1 MDEKE
6 AFENNKVLLWGEK
19 KASLK
24 LLKIYDVGNKNP
36 RSVPRKAKDEEAKPK
51 KVKKRV
57 FNENEAYTKKDL
69 PFLKQELER
78 IEEEQE
84 NAGDDDIDDLLDL
97 MDKIEDVIE
106 KVEKQT
112 EGTGFKKGIKSGTG
126 FKKGSPEALAW
137 AQRMKDARDAKK
149 AALAPQKAA
158 KAKEEAK
165 KKEKKEL
172 VSRKK
177 GKPWFFIGDIPKGYR
192 EATMDEAI
200 ESKKV
205 SEYGKHIVDNDRWIL
220 NRDYDILL
228 IHTKKPNEL
237 KWTMNGLEKRIMRSL
252 KEIEIIK
259 GRIDNGKYSKEEGKN
274 KLDNETYYN
283 KKLIAGFNW
292 YLKLIAHMSD
302 KPYVKRKFELP
313 KAEAVKT
320 QKGRV
325 EYKPPVVI
333 DPRTGKPAEKKLKNR
348 YISFMRGDDVINI
361 KEKYFEGGIIKS
373 KYVMKLFDK
382 KIILD
387 KDYYDYD
394 DYIKITYIK
403 I

>member
-1 MDEKE
+1 MEEKE
-6 AFENNKVLLWGEK
+6 AFDNNKVLLWGEK

-24 LLKIYDVGNKNP
+24 NLKIYDVGNKNP
-36 RSVPRKAKDEEAKPK
+36 RSVPRKQKEDVKPV

-57 FNENEAYTKKDL
+57 FNENEVYTKKDL
-69 PFLKQELER
+69 PFLRQELER
-78 IEEEQE
+78 VEEEQE
-84 NAGDDDIDDLLDL
+84 NAGDDDVDDLLDL
-97 MDKIEDVIE
+97 MDKIEDAIE
-106 KVEKQT
+106 KAENQA
-112 EGTGFKKGIKSGTG
+112 EGTGFKKGIKSGMG
-126 FKKGSPEALAW
+126 FKKGSPQALAW
-137 AQRMKDARDAKK
+137 AQKMKEARDAKK
-149 AALAPQKAA
+149 ALLAPQKAA

-165 KKEKKEL
+165 KKEKKDF

-205 SEYGKHIVDNDRWIL
+205 SEYGKHLVDNDRWIL
-220 NRDYDILL
+220 NRDYNILL

-237 KWTMNGLEKRIMRSL
+237 KWTMNSLEKRIMKSL

-259 GRIDNGKYSKEEGKN
+259 GRIDTGKYSKEEGKN

-283 KKLIAGFNW
+283 KKLISGFNW
-292 YLKLIAHMSD
+292 YLKLIAYMSD

-313 KAEAVKT
+313 TAKEVKT
-320 QKGRV
+320 EKGRA

-333 DPRTGKPAEKKLKNR
+333 DPRTGKPAEKKLKDR
-348 YISFMRGDDVINI
+348 FLSFMRGDDIINI
-361 KEKYFEGGIIKS
+361 NEKYFEEGVVKS

-387 KDYYDYD
+387 KDYYNYD

>member
-1 MDEKE
+1 MEEKE

-24 LLKIYDVGNKNP
+24 LLKIYDIGNKNP

-57 FNENEAYTKKDL
+57 FNENEVYVKKDL
-69 PFLKQELER
+69 QFLKDELER
-78 IEEEQE
+78 VEEEQE

-97 MDKIEDVIE
+97 MDKIEDAIE

-112 EGTGFKKGIKSGTG
+112 EGTGFKKG
-126 FKKGSPEALAW
+126 SPEAFVW
-137 AQRMKDARDAKK
+137 AQKMKDARDAKK
-149 AALAPQKAA
+149 ALLAPQKAV
-158 KAKEEAK
+158 KAKEDAK
-165 KKEKKEL
+165 KKEKKEF

-205 SEYGKHIVDNDRWIL
+205 SEYGKHLVDNNRWIL

-237 KWTMNGLEKRIMRSL
+237 KWTMSGLEKRIMKSL
-252 KEIEIIK
+252 KELEIIK
-259 GRIDNGKYSKEEGKN
+259 GRIDSGKYSKEEGKN

-302 KPYVKRKFELP
+302 KPYEKRKFEIP
-313 KAEAVKT
+313 KAKAVKT
-320 QKGRV
+320 EKGRV
-325 EYKPPVVI
+325 EYKPLVVI
-333 DPRTGKPAEKKLKNR
+333 DPRTGKPAKKKLKDR
-348 YISFMRGDDVINI
+348 FVSFMRGDDIINI
-361 KEKYFEGGIIKS
+361 NEKYFEGGIIKS
-373 KYVMKLFDK
+373 NYVMKLFDK

-387 KDYYDYD
+387 KDYYNYD
-394 DYIKITYIK
+394 DYIKISYIK

>member
-1 MDEKE
+1 MNEKE

-19 KASLK
+19 QASKK

-36 RSVPRKAKDEEAKPK
+36 RSVPRKQKDEEAKPK

-57 FNENEAYTKKDL
+57 FNENEVYTKKDI
-69 PFLKQELER
+69 PFLRQELER
-78 IEEEQE
+78 VEEEQE
-84 NAGDDDIDDLLDL
+84 NAGDDDVDDLLDL
-97 MDKIEDVIE
+97 MDKIEDAIE
-106 KVEKQT
+106 KAESQA
-112 EGTGFKKGIKSGTG
+112 EGTG
-126 FKKGSPEALAW
+126 FKKGSPQALAW
-137 AQRMKDARDAKK
+137 AQRMKEARDAKK
-149 AALAPQKAA
+149 ALLAPIKEA

-165 KKEKKEL
+165 KKEKKEF

-177 GKPWFFIGDIPKGYR
+177 GKPWFYIGDIPKGYR

-205 SEYGKHIVDNDRWIL
+205 SEYGKHLVDNDRWIL

-237 KWTMNGLEKRIMRSL
+237 KWTMNGLEKRIMKSL

-259 GRIDNGKYSKEEGKN
+259 GRIDNGKYTKEEGKT
-274 KLDNETYYN
+274 KLDNELYYN

-292 YLKLIAHMSD
+292 YLKLIAYMTD

-313 KAEAVKT
+313 KAEPIKQ
-320 QKGRV
+320 QKGRP
-325 EYKPPVVI
+325 EYKPPVII
-333 DPRTGKPAEKKLKNR
+333 DPRTGKPAEKKLKKR
-348 YISFMRGDDVINI
+348 YISFIRGNDVIDIN
-361 KEKYFEGGIIKS
+361 EKYFEDGVVKS

-387 KDYYDYD
+387 KDFYNYD
-394 DYIKITYIK
+394 DYNKITYIK